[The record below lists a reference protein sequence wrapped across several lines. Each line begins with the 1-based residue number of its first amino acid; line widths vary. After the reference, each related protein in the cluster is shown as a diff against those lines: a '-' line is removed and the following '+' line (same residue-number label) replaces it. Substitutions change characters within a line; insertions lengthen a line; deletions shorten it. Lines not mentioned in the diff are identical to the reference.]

1 MQAQAAAQLIRDEA
15 AIFLGRKPT
24 DEEMEH
30 ALPRAEKKLQWIINR
45 EGDAEGMRLQPW
57 YLGKLVEEAIVEEAF
72 SQYTMA
78 RCLEIEA
85 RKQAA
90 ATGEIEKAAPLRDDP
105 TTPRLY
111 RQDERFVNPEPKT
124 KTMRRMTN
132 EVINLK
138 A

>member
-15 AIFLGRKPT
+15 ARFLGRRPT
-24 DEEMEH
+24 DEEMER
-30 ALPRAEKKLQWIINR
+30 ALPRAERKLRWILDR

-57 YLGKLVEEAIVEEAF
+57 YLGKLVEEAISAEEF

-78 RCLEIEA
+78 RCLEIET
-85 RKQAA
+85 RRQAT
-90 ATGEIEKAAPLRDDP
+90 ATGEIKRAAPLRDDP
-105 TTPRLY
+105 TTPKLY
-111 RQDERFVNPEPKT
+111 RQEKRFVNPEPKT
-124 KTMRRMTN
+124 ITKRRMAN

>member
-15 AIFLGRKPT
+15 ARFLGRRPT
-24 DEEMEH
+24 DEEMER
-30 ALPRAEKKLQWIINR
+30 ALPRAERKLRWILDR

-57 YLGKLVEEAIVEEAF
+57 YLGKLVEEAIAAEEF

-78 RCLEIEA
+78 RCLEIET
-85 RKQAA
+85 RRQAT
-90 ATGEIEKAAPLRDDP
+90 ATGEIKKAAPLRDDP
-105 TTPRLY
+105 TTPKLY
-111 RQDERFVNPEPKT
+111 RQEKRFVNPEPQT
-124 KTMRRMTN
+124 KAKRRIAN

>member
-1 MQAQAAAQLIRDEA
+1 MQAQAAVQLIRDEA

-30 ALPRAEKKLQWIINR
+30 ALPRAERKLQWIINR

-78 RCLEIEA
+78 RCLEIQA
-85 RKQAA
+85 RREAA
-90 ATGEIEKAAPLRDDP
+90 AACE
-105 TTPRLY
+105 
-111 RQDERFVNPEPKT
+111 N
-124 KTMRRMTN
+124 
-132 EVINLK
+132 
-138 A
+138 

>member
-1 MQAQAAAQLIRDEA
+1 MQAQAATQLIRDEA

-24 DEEMEH
+24 DDEMKQ
-30 ALPRAEKKLQWIINR
+30 ALPRAEKKLRWIINR

-57 YLGKLVEEAIVEEAF
+57 YLGKLVEEAIIEETF

-78 RCLEIEA
+78 RCLEIET
-85 RKQAA
+85 RRQAA

-111 RQDERFVNPEPKT
+111 RQDKRFVNPKPKT

-138 A
+138 G